1 MSPWARGI
9 PQRTS
14 LLGVVFLSL
23 RRIRVAAAAL
33 VAAVALVAAACSS
46 GGSQPAGST
55 GGGSGGSGGTG
66 DQAGQSRLQV
76 VLSRGKLI
84 CGVNGQLP
92 GFSYLDPSGQMTG
105 FDADFCRAIA
115 AALFDDPNAV
125 EFRPLSAQ
133 ERFTAVQSGEVDVLI
148 RNTTWTLGR
157 DTVNGMEFLPTTFYD
172 GGGVMVRKD
181 RNVKSLADLDG
192 ATICVLS
199 GTTNEMVLTDRM
211 RALGASFTPKT
222 FEDADQLYATYE
234 SGGCDAVTS
243 DKSQLAGRR
252 AVLSDPD
259 NHVILDEML
268 SKEPLGPAVKNND
281 STWFDVVKWIVFAT
295 IQAEEF
301 GINSQNVDQF
311 KNSDNPDIR
320 RFLGVEGE
328 LGKGLGIS
336 NDFAYRV
343 IKHVGNYGE
352 IYERNLGPD
361 TPFKLERG
369 LNELWTNGGLLYSP
383 PFR

>member
-1 MSPWARGI
+1 MT
-9 PQRTS
+9 QRRRRAWIVAG
-14 LLGVVFLSL
+14 LLL
-23 RRIRVAAAAL
+23 
-33 VAAVALVAAACSS
+33 VALVLASCS
-46 GGSQPAGST
+46 GGDSSST
-55 GGGSGGSGGTG
+55 GSGGQTPGQQGGN
-66 DQAGQSRLQV
+66 GQSRLQV
-76 VLSRGKLI
+76 VLQRGKLI

-92 GFSYLDPSGQMTG
+92 GFSFLEPDGTMSG

-115 AALFDDPNAV
+115 AALFNDPNAV

-133 ERFTAVQSGEVDVLI
+133 ERFTAVQSGEVDVLM

-157 DTVNGMEFLPTTFYD
+157 DTANGMEFAPTTFYD
-172 GGGVMVRKD
+172 GGAIMVPKD
-181 RNVKSLADLDG
+181 KGIDSLEDLNG

-211 RALGASFTPKT
+211 RSIGASYTPKT

-234 SGGCDAVTS
+234 AGGCDAVTS
-243 DKSQLAGRR
+243 DRSQLAGRR
-252 AVLSDPD
+252 AKLKDPD
-259 NHVILDEML
+259 AHVILDEIL

-281 STWFDVVKWIVFAT
+281 SAWFDVVKWVVFAT

-301 GINSQNVDQF
+301 GIDSKNVDQF

-328 LGKGLGIS
+328 LGKSLGLS

-352 IYERNLGPD
+352 IYARNLGPG
-361 TPFKLERG
+361 TELNLERG
-369 LNELWTNGGLLYSP
+369 LNELWTRGGLLYSP

>member
-1 MSPWARGI
+1 MK
-9 PQRTS
+9 
-14 LLGVVFLSL
+14 LLNAQLSWGVVFLSL
-23 RRIRVAAAAL
+23 RRLRLAAAAL
-33 VAAVALVAAACSS
+33 VAAVALAASACSS
-46 GGSQPAGST
+46 GGSQPAGSS
-55 GGGSGGSGGTG
+55 GGGGGDGAGAGGE
-66 DQAGQSRLQV
+66 AGQSRLQV
-76 VLSRGKLI
+76 VLTRGKLI

-92 GFSYLDPSGQMTG
+92 GFSYLDPNGQMTG
-105 FDADFCRAIA
+105 FDADFCRAVA

-172 GGGVMVRKD
+172 GGGIMVRKD
-181 RNVKSLADLDG
+181 RNVQSLKDLNG

-252 AVLSDPD
+252 AVLADPE
-259 NHVILDEML
+259 NHVILEEML

-281 STWFDVVKWIVFAT
+281 STWFDVMKWIVFAT

-352 IYERNLGPD
+352 IYDRNLGPD

-369 LNELWTNGGLLYSP
+369 LNELWTSGGLLYSP

>member
-1 MSPWARGI
+1 M
-9 PQRTS
+9 
-14 LLGVVFLSL
+14 VFLSL
-23 RRIRVAAAAL
+23 RRLRLAAAAL
-33 VAAVALVAAACSS
+33 LVTVALVASACSS
-46 GGSQPAGST
+46 GGSQPAGSS
-55 GGGSGGSGGTG
+55 GGGGGDSAGAGGQG
-66 DQAGQSRLQV
+66 GQSRLQV
-76 VLSRGKLI
+76 VLERGKLI

-92 GFSYLDPSGQMTG
+92 GFSYLDPNGQMTG

-181 RNVKSLADLDG
+181 RNVQSLKDLDG

-259 NHVILDEML
+259 NHVILEEML

-281 STWFDVVKWIVFAT
+281 STWFDVVKWIIFAT

-301 GINSQNVDQF
+301 GITSQNVDQF
-311 KNSDNPDIR
+311 LNSDNPDIR

-352 IYERNLGPD
+352 IYARNLGPG
-361 TPFKLERG
+361 TPLNLERG
-369 LNELWTNGGLLYSP
+369 PNELWTKGGLLYAP